1 MGKWTQVDYG
11 GITELVTLGNR
22 LTTIVA
28 GNKADIVSGL
38 TSNTSGAGFTVA
50 STGVAT
56 ITSTTIATLTGTTTL
71 DLNGGAILLN

>member
-28 GNKADIVSGL
+28 GNKTDIVSGL
-38 TSNTSGAGFTVA
+38 TSNTSGTGFTV
-50 STGVAT
+50 GVIGDVT
-56 ITSTTIATLTGTTTL
+56 ITSTTKATLTGAITL
-71 DLNGGAILLN
+71 DLNGGSILLN